1 MQNLLKSIFISIFP
15 VFALYVVIQYTW
27 NLIQEGFS
35 FQSTGMIIAAIPV
48 VIFFA
53 GLFLKPVARTKRY
66 LNIYTNLIGIGFVV
80 SMIGNTYES
89 IDKAQVLGLL
99 LIIGWVLY
107 LTWYSVFIKRD
118 TTALKVGEKLPNVAL
133 ENAQKET
140 IHVTDFLGNPTI
152 YLFYRGN
159 WCPLCM
165 AQIKEIVD
173 QYKTL
178 EERGVQTVFISPQ
191 PHKFS
196 ENLSK
201 KYGLQFH
208 FLTDADNAAAKQ
220 LGILSKNGIPFGFQA
235 LGYDSDTVLPT
246 VVITD
251 KEGTIQFVD
260 LTDNYRVRPEPDF
273 FMKFIPLTPKGG
285 ILTQNE

>member
-1 MQNLLKSIFISIFP
+1 MQNLFKSIFISIFP
-15 VFALYVVIQYTW
+15 VFALYVALYYGWQLIQDGIQIQY
-27 NLIQEGFS
+27 I
-35 FQSTGMIIAAIPV
+35 GMVIAAIPV

-53 GLFLKPVARTKRY
+53 GLFIKPVARTKRY
-66 LNIYTNLIGIGFVV
+66 LNIYTNVLGLGLVI
-80 SMIGNTYES
+80 SMIGSNYES
-89 IDKAQVLGLL
+89 IDTAHLLGIG
-99 LIIGWVLY
+99 LIVGWILY
-107 LTWYSVFIKRD
+107 LKWYSVFKKRD
-118 TTALKVGEKLPNVAL
+118 TTTLKVGSPLPNVTL
-133 ENAQKET
+133 ENNKKEA
-140 IHVTDFLGNPTI
+140 VEVASFLGNPTI

-178 EERGVQTVFISPQ
+178 EERGVNTVFISPQ

-196 ENLSK
+196 ENLAQK
-201 KYGLQFH
+201 HELQFH
-208 FLTDADNAAAKQ
+208 FLTDAENTAAKQ

-251 KEGTIQFVD
+251 REGVIQFVD

-273 FMKFIPLTPKGG
+273 FMKYV
-285 ILTQNE
+285 

>member
-1 MQNLLKSIFISIFP
+1 MQNLFKSIFISIFP
-15 VFALYVVIQYTW
+15 VFALYVVIQYIW
-27 NLIQEGFS
+27 IFIQEGFS
-35 FQSTGMIIAAIPV
+35 FQSTGMIIAALPV
-48 VIFFA
+48 VIFFT

-66 LNIYTNLIGIGFVV
+66 LQMYTSLIGIGLVI
-80 SMIGNTYES
+80 SRIGYAFDS
-89 IDKAQVLGLL
+89 FDKAHLLGVL

-107 LTWYSVFIKRD
+107 LKWYSVFNKRN
-118 TTALKVGEKLPNVAL
+118 TTVLKVGERLLNVTL
-133 ENAQKET
+133 ENTQKET
-140 IHVTDFLGNPTI
+140 ICVSSFLGNPTI

-173 QYKTL
+173 QYKVL
-178 EERGVQTVFISPQ
+178 EERGVNTVFISPQ

-196 ENLSK
+196 ENLAK
-201 KYGLQFH
+201 KHGLQFH
-208 FLTDADNAAAKQ
+208 FLTDADNTAAKQ
-220 LGILSKNGIPFGFQA
+220 LGILSKNGIPFGFQT

-251 KEGTIQFVD
+251 KEGVIQFVD

-273 FMKFIPLTPKGG
+273 FMKYV
-285 ILTQNE
+285 

>member
-1 MQNLLKSIFISIFP
+1 MQNLLKSFFIAVFP
-15 VFALYVVIQYTW
+15 VFALFIVCYYSWQ
-27 NLIQEGFS
+27 LLQEGMNLLAV
-35 FQSTGMIIAAIPV
+35 GMIVAAMPV

-53 GLFLKPVARTKRY
+53 GLFLKPVARTKPY
-66 LNIYTNLIGIGFVV
+66 LHIYTVCIIIGLVISFVG
-80 SMIGNTYES
+80 STLDTGIQ
-89 IDKAQVLGLL
+89 AHVLGLVL
-99 LIIGWVLY
+99 FVGWILY
-107 LTWYSVFIKRD
+107 LIWYSVFKKRD
-118 TTALKVGEKLPNVAL
+118 TTVLKVGKKFPNVIF
-133 ENAQKET
+133 ENTKKEPVA
-140 IHVTDFLGNPTI
+140 VTDFLGNPTI

-165 AQIKEIVD
+165 AQIKELVD

-191 PHKFS
+191 PHGFS
-196 ENLSK
+196 ETLSK
-201 KYGLQFH
+201 KHGLQFH
-208 FLTDADNAAAKQ
+208 FLTDANNTAAKA

-251 KEGTIQFVD
+251 KEGVIQFVD

-273 FMKFIPLTPKGG
+273 FMKYV
-285 ILTQNE
+285 

>member
-15 VFALYVVIQYTW
+15 VFALYVVIQYIWVLLQT
-27 NLIQEGFS
+27 GFS
-35 FQSTGMIIAAIPV
+35 TQSLGMIIAALPV

-66 LNIYTNLIGIGFVV
+66 LNIYTNLIGIGFVI
-80 SMIGNTYES
+80 SMIGYAFDS
-89 IDKAQVLGLL
+89 IDQAHLLGVV

-107 LTWYSVFIKRD
+107 LKWYSVFNKRN
-118 TTALKVGEKLPNVAL
+118 TTVLKVGEKLPNVTL

-140 IHVTDFLGNPTI
+140 IPVADFLGNPTI

-173 QYKTL
+173 QYKIL
-178 EERGVQTVFISPQ
+178 EERGVNTVFISPQ
-191 PHKFS
+191 PHKYS

-201 KYGLQFH
+201 KHGLQFH
-208 FLTDADNAAAKQ
+208 FLTDANNTTAKQ
-220 LGILSKNGIPFGFQA
+220 LGILSKNGIPFGFQT

-251 KEGTIQFVD
+251 KEGIIQFVD

-273 FMKFIPLTPKGG
+273 FMKYV
-285 ILTQNE
+285 

>member
-15 VFALYVVIQYTW
+15 VFALYVVIQYAW
-27 NLIQEGFS
+27 KLIQEGINI
-35 FQSTGMIIAAIPV
+35 QPIGMIIAALPV

-53 GLFLKPVARTKRY
+53 GLFLKPVARTKAY
-66 LNIYTNLIGIGFVV
+66 LHIYTVFIGVGLVISLLGGIVGTLTKAHLFGLI
-80 SMIGNTYES
+80 
-89 IDKAQVLGLL
+89 
-99 LIIGWVLY
+99 LILGWVLY
-107 LTWYSVFIKRD
+107 LTWYSVFAKRD
-118 TTALKVGEKLPNVAL
+118 TTVLKVGTKLPNVTL

-165 AQIKEIVD
+165 AQIKEVVD

-178 EERGVQTVFISPQ
+178 EERGVNTVFISPQ
-191 PHKFS
+191 PHQFS
-196 ENLSK
+196 ENLAK
-201 KYGLQFH
+201 KHGLQFH
-208 FLTDADNAAAKQ
+208 FLTDAHNAAAKQ
-220 LGILSKNGIPFGFQA
+220 LGILSENGIPFGFQA

-251 KEGTIQFVD
+251 KEGVIQFVD

-273 FMKFIPLTPKGG
+273 FM
-285 ILTQNE
+285 EYV

>member
-1 MQNLLKSIFISIFP
+1 MQNLFKSIFISIFP
-15 VFALYVVIQYTW
+15 VFALYVALYYGWQLIQDGIHIQY
-27 NLIQEGFS
+27 I
-35 FQSTGMIIAAIPV
+35 GMVIAAMTV

-53 GLFLKPVARTKRY
+53 GLFIKPVARTKRY
-66 LNIYTNLIGIGFVV
+66 LNIYTNVLGIGLVI
-80 SMIGNTYES
+80 SMIGSNYES
-89 IDKAQVLGLL
+89 IDTAHLLGIG
-99 LIIGWVLY
+99 LIVGWILY
-107 LTWYSVFIKRD
+107 LKWYSVFNKRD
-118 TTALKVGEKLPNVAL
+118 TTTLKVGSTLPNVTL
-133 ENAQKET
+133 ENNQKEA
-140 IHVTDFLGNPTI
+140 VEVASFLGNPTI

-178 EERGVQTVFISPQ
+178 EERGVNTIFISPQ

-196 ENLSK
+196 ENLAK
-201 KYGLQFH
+201 KHGLQFH
-208 FLTDADNAAAKQ
+208 FLTDVENTAAKQ

-251 KEGTIQFVD
+251 REGVIQFVD

-273 FMKFIPLTPKGG
+273 FIEVIEKM
-285 ILTQNE
+285 E